1 MADARR
7 TQSVQWTGYGSLAS
21 VMDYRGPPLRPSSP
35 PSLSILSPRSIP
47 TTPSYW
53 GSPYSASS
61 PSDISSPETPSAP
74 YTLYSPTASHSA
86 QLSSSKP
93 TLYPNYP
100 SAVASPFL
108 LSTSP
113 PLLIG
118 SPTSLH
124 SPSGFPAQTITGLSR
139 YPGPL
144 VPQRAY
150 KGPSSLPTDSMQ
162 IDFNFAGG
170 IPGIPMRLLRD
181 ARAIDLPIIGGNSVP
196 FPESVAST
204 ITLRIWMSYRYKDHT
219 MTLTPF
225 KWPGYLQYSRRMTM
239 RKASGLLMRS
249 ELAMAISEVYKDFI
263 EEAREDPKDPGQAKW
278 RVGRGHITVND
289 LILLRMFKVS
299 QGSWQADVQLETD

>member
-1 MADARR
+1 
-7 TQSVQWTGYGSLAS
+7 
-21 VMDYRGPPLRPSSP
+21 
-35 PSLSILSPRSIP
+35 
-47 TTPSYW
+47 
-53 GSPYSASS
+53 
-61 PSDISSPETPSAP
+61 
-74 YTLYSPTASHSA
+74 
-86 QLSSSKP
+86 
-93 TLYPNYP
+93 
-100 SAVASPFL
+100 
-108 LSTSP
+108 
-113 PLLIG
+113 
-118 SPTSLH
+118 
-124 SPSGFPAQTITGLSR
+124 
-139 YPGPL
+139 
-144 VPQRAY
+144 
-150 KGPSSLPTDSMQ
+150 MQ

-204 ITLRIWMSYRYKDHT
+204 ITLRIW
-219 MTLTPF
+219 
-225 KWPGYLQYSRRMTM
+225 WPGYLQYSRRMTM